1 MTDLKPSYIHAP
13 GSGTYDIP
21 SMLIESSGKTFSKK
35 LVTQSL
41 KGELGNGPAMYSV
54 DKPRKNDLRFSM
66 AGRLEDLEF
75 RKRNFAPGPGN
86 YDLQNTQNKNHVNP
100 LRFSFGGEKRLRDI
114 SAKE

>member
-1 MTDLKPSYIHAP
+1 
-13 GSGTYDIP
+13 
-21 SMLIESSGKTFSKK
+21 MLIESSGKTFSKK
-35 LVTQSL
+35 LVTPSL
-41 KGELGNGPAMYSV
+41 KGELETVPRCTF
-54 DKPRKNDLRFSM
+54 DKPRKNDMRFSM